1 MTGRGMQLFVDP
13 QRSGSS
19 SPAFSPRLL
28 RMVSRFRI
36 ATTLGVA
43 LAALALSSAAA
54 ATAGAATSTFGSPL
68 SVPATLNTAENLG
81 YSGSN
86 VALPGS
92 TFHIAHDG
100 ADTALWNVS
109 MPVGAPTA
117 PTAGQVTV
125 IKLEGCAERP
135 AGAPEPLV
143 QIHFQDL
150 VPTAG
155 GGARINLTAGPYDIP
170 VCGVGGAS
178 GSTVTTYEP
187 FGLCVSAGDYVDF
200 NDEGGFV
207 PSESGPPPYPAG
219 VPYMVIGSVPG
230 ATMDSFVRN
239 GGTNNGDTFSP
250 SDTTFH
256 DGFVANQNEELML
269 QATLATGPDAMPG
282 CGGTKGVSAPAL
294 ANAKAAKLPLRVS
307 PQTDGINHRRLAS
320 VAMFCRLTAG
330 CKGTLTLT
338 AAAKSARLSHPRP
351 VKLNF
356 SILGGKTVHL
366 PVRVPAAIVALARKR
381 PKGVSMR
388 LTAIVE
394 GKPVSQTIVLR
405 IF

>member
-1 MTGRGMQLFVDP
+1 
-13 QRSGSS
+13 
-19 SPAFSPRLL
+19 
-28 RMVSRFRI
+28 MVSRSRL
-36 ATTLGVA
+36 ATTIAAALG
-43 LAALALSSAAA
+43 ALALSSAGASSA
-54 ATAGAATSTFGSPL
+54 SAATSIFGSPL
-68 SVPATLNTAENLG
+68 SVPATLNTAEDLG

-100 ADTALWNVS
+100 ADTALWNVA
-109 MPVGAPTA
+109 MPAGVPAAPAT
-117 PTAGQVTV
+117 GQVTV

-150 VPTAG
+150 VPTG
-155 GGARINLTAGPYDIP
+155 DGGARINLTSGAYNLP

-207 PSESGPPPYPAG
+207 PNDSGPPPYPAG

-239 GGTNNGDTFSP
+239 GGTNNGTTLSP
-250 SDTTFH
+250 GDTTYH
-256 DGFVANQNEELML
+256 DGFAANRNEELML
-269 QATLATGPDAMPG
+269 QATLATGPDAVPG
-282 CGGTKGVSAPAL
+282 CGGTKGVSPVAL
-294 ANAKAAKLPLRVS
+294 ARAKAARAPLRVG

-330 CKGTLTLT
+330 CKGTLTLA
-338 AAAKSARLSHPRP
+338 AAAKSARLSHAKPI
-351 VKLNF
+351 KLDF

-366 PVRVPAAIVALARKR
+366 PVRLPPAIVALARKHAR
-381 PKGVSMR
+381 GVTMR
-388 LTAIVE
+388 LTATVE